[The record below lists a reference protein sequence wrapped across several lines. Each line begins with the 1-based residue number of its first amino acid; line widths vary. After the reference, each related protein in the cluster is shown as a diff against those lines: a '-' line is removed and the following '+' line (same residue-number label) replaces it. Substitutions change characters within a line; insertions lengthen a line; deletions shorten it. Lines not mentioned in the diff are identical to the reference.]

1 MNTIGLKKKQKK
13 FFSKM
18 SNQPRLF
25 LNELQ
30 YQNRAGFQS
39 MNTSLNNTED
49 LDTIFMNDSNGYN
62 PPLLRGGGGG
72 LKFALP
78 ASIYK
83 PYIDS
88 VPSGQVQQNPQQ
100 HQGNLLAQN
109 DFFLRPNPH
118 AFATIPGCQGGL
130 PIPIS
135 TAIKRGQVYLY
146 E

>member
-1 MNTIGLKKKQKK
+1 
-13 FFSKM
+13 M

-25 LNELQ
+25 QNELQ

-39 MNTSLNNTED
+39 MNTSLNNTDD

-78 ASIYK
+78 ASIYQ
-83 PYIDS
+83 PYLDS
-88 VPSGQVQQNPQQ
+88 VPMPGQQQ
-100 HQGNLLAQN
+100 HHQNQAVAGNMLAQN

-135 TAIKRGQVYLY
+135 TAIKRGQVFLY
-146 E
+146 Q